1 MPLNLLINTS
11 DPQQRGLINSILD
24 GGIAPFPNF
33 TRNDQ
38 SVAIAI
44 QPVVPSATDTRS
56 FDVDYTA
63 GDTYQVSIGSADE
76 APTAG
81 TFALEID
88 GVTTDLTA
96 LDFDVSAADLQ
107 TPLSLASVAGG
118 NPAVTVTLLSEGVYQ
133 VDGVT
138 NGVLPTIAATATNL
152 IPVCSAVVTVIAQG
166 TVSTKG
172 QQIIALVQ
180 QPAAY
185 ATPSTA
191 LPTAS
196 VTVSTEQA
204 ASSSINKIIRIA
216 FAAGT
221 YGGLYSLSATV
232 NSVTAVC
239 GSVSP
244 VASIGELSTVLGR
257 HPQLRY
263 NNANA
268 ADNFTVSTDGAAY
281 LVEFIG
287 NLAGPVDPSL
297 AATNVSLLAPFGAS
311 GTISLNTV
319 NMAKMFWASGVDSL
333 ALTLSVVRTRASG
346 EVKTILS
353 IPVTV
358 PADIINAGSLTPL
371 SVSGAVRYDTSQ
383 SLSASEKLQAV
394 TNQGL
399 NLTAS
404 KLLGQASS
412 GGTGLPVAITLGTN
426 LSMSGTTLNAVDSAT
441 GTVTSVSVTTANGV
455 SGTVATATTTPAISL
470 TLGAITPTS
479 VAASGAVSGS
489 NLSGTNTGDQT
500 SVSGNAGTATA
511 LATPRNIFNISFN
524 GTANVAGDAT
534 NTGHFASIPGTGAA
548 GHFVTENGTT
558 PTLIAGRSAWY
569 SDGSG
574 IPSFKNGTGTAVTLV
589 RSSDLGTGVATFLAT
604 PSGAN
609 LASALTSALP
619 ETKGG
624 TNQTTYTTGDI
635 LYASASNTLS
645 KLADV
650 AVGSVLSSGGVATA
664 PAWSASP
671 YIGTSINLGHAT
683 DTTITRVSAGRIA
696 VEGVNVVT
704 TSSADTLANKSI
716 DNTCSL
722 SGSFSGSASAATFY
736 TNYFSPQSYYGDI
749 STSAYAWWFDSA
761 QLCLAQYLGASNL
774 GKRATLPT
782 VLYGSYS
789 PAVVGGNTLT
799 TAQNFLAHTITATN
813 SSATW
818 TFASPI
824 GFVIGDAVKLS
835 TTGTL
840 PSGFDQYTTYYIIGT
855 SFSAGVSCQ
864 LASSLTGSAISGSGG
879 SGTHT
884 MTRTNCIGAPVIPA
898 NLLVTGKKLRI
909 RIDGVYYSGT
919 SSTIIPTI
927 TVGGVQ
933 VSSQSTGTISP
944 SSLTNSDFWLET
956 VLTMFDS
963 LRMSCEGGI
972 LTTSLQST
980 TTTGFAYSL
989 NTSTMAS
996 SGIGNTVTFT
1006 SATPTVVT
1014 HTMTGVVAVGDVVK
1028 FTSAAAVTW
1037 PSGTWPNG
1045 IAPNVPY
1052 YVTAI
1057 PSSTTFRISLSAGG
1071 TEINTTST
1079 GTGTFAMQFVAKLI
1093 DPTVANTIAATMKW
1107 GTGNV
1112 GNQVHA
1118 NNATIEILN

>member
-1 MPLNLLINTS
+1 MPLNLLINTE

-38 SVAIAI
+38 SVAITI

-88 GVTTDLTA
+88 GVTTDLTS
-96 LDFDVSAADLQ
+96 LDFDVSAEDLED
-107 TPLSLASVAGG
+107 PLSAASVAGG

-133 VDGVT
+133 VDGAT
-138 NGVLPTIAATATNL
+138 NGVLPTISATATNL
-152 IPVCSAVVTVIAQG
+152 IPVCSAVVTVIEQG

-191 LPTAS
+191 LPTAG

-204 ASSSINKIIRIA
+204 ASSSANKIIRIA

-232 NSVTAVC
+232 NGVTAVC

-244 VASIGELSTVLGR
+244 VASIGDLSTVLGR

-263 NNANA
+263 NSTTA

-333 ALTLSVVRTRASG
+333 ALTLSIVRTRTSG

-371 SVSGAVRYDTSQ
+371 SVSGAVRYDISQ

-412 GGTGLPVAITLGTN
+412 GGTGLPVSITLGTN

-511 LATPRNIFNISFN
+511 LQTTRTIGGSNFN
-524 GTANVAGDAT
+524 GTANVT
-534 NTGHFASIPGTGAA
+534 SFPSPGAIG
-548 GHFVTENGTT
+548 GTT
-558 PTLIAGRSAWY
+558 PAAGTFTQVSTVADEAKIFTSGTDAY
-569 SDGSG
+569 IHTTGSG
-574 IPSFKNGTGTAVTLV
+574 ASIYTAGLGALIYTSGIGAYIETRDTFKLFGGTYRTTISHAATANRALALPDADGTLLSTA
-589 RSSDLGTGVATFLAT
+589 DLGTNVGTFLAT
-604 PSGAN
+604 PSSAN
-609 LASALTSALP
+609 LLAAVTDETGTGAL
-619 ETKGG
+619 
-624 TNQTTYTTGDI
+624 
-635 LYASASNTLS
+635 
-645 KLADV
+645 V
-650 AVGSVLSSGGVATA
+650 F
-664 PAWSASP
+664 
-671 YIGTSINLGHAT
+671 GTSPTLT
-683 DTTITRVSAGRIA
+683 TPTITSGAGFSGLISGTATLVAPPIA
-696 VEGVNVVT
+696 GTATVT
-704 TSSADTLANKSI
+704 LPSVTGTLAILGNP
-716 DNTCSL
+716 L
-722 SGSFSGSASAATFY
+722 SQFAAT
-736 TNYFSPQSYYGDI
+736 T
-749 STSAYAWWFDSA
+749 SA
-761 QLCLAQYLGASNL
+761 QL
-774 GKRATLPT
+774 
-782 VLYGSYS
+782 
-789 PAVVGGNTLT
+789 
-799 TAQNFLAHTITATN
+799 
-813 SSATW
+813 
-818 TFASPI
+818 
-824 GFVIGDAVKLS
+824 
-835 TTGTL
+835 
-840 PSGFDQYTTYYIIGT
+840 
-855 SFSAGVSCQ
+855 AGVISDGVG
-864 LASSLTGSAISGSGG
+864 TGSLVFATSPTLITPDL
-879 SGTHT
+879 GT
-884 MTRTNCIGAPVIPA
+884 
-898 NLLVTGKKLRI
+898 
-909 RIDGVYYSGT
+909 
-919 SSTIIPTI
+919 
-927 TVGGVQ
+927 
-933 VSSQSTGTISP
+933 P
-944 SSLTNSDFWLET
+944 SSLT
-956 VLTMFDS
+956 LTNATG
-963 LRMSCEGGI
+963 LPVAGGG
-972 LTTSLQST
+972 TGRATST
-980 TTTGFAYSL
+980 TAYGLIAAGTTATGAHQTLAAGAITEMLVGGGAAALPAWTQIDYLARITADQTVTNSTTLVDATGLSLTVPAGTYEIDYFQCSYGDVAAGGKYNINYSAACDLSYRWELAANNVATATSFRFFNQQTAQTNDTRNSTSIPGGTTFYGGVKGLIIVSSSTTVKIQFA
-989 NTSTMAS
+989 NSTAS
-996 SGIGNTVTFT
+996 GNTVLQ
-1006 SATPTVVT
+1006 
-1014 HTMTGVVAVGDVVK
+1014 
-1028 FTSAAAVTW
+1028 
-1037 PSGTWPNG
+1037 SGT
-1045 IAPNVPY
+1045 Y
-1052 YVTAI
+1052 LRLR
-1057 PSSTTFRISLSAGG
+1057 RI
-1071 TEINTTST
+1071 
-1079 GTGTFAMQFVAKLI
+1079 VK
-1093 DPTVANTIAATMKW
+1093 
-1107 GTGNV
+1107 
-1112 GNQVHA
+1112 
-1118 NNATIEILN
+1118 

>member
-63 GDTYQVSIGSADE
+63 GDTYQVSIGSTDE

-88 GVTTDLTA
+88 GVTTDLTS
-96 LDFDVSAADLQ
+96 LDFDVSAQDLED
-107 TPLSLASVAGG
+107 PLSAASVAGG

-133 VDGVT
+133 VDGATV
-138 NGVLPTIAATATNL
+138 GVLPTIAATATNL

-204 ASSSINKIIRIA
+204 ASSSLNKIIRIA

-244 VASIGELSTVLGR
+244 VASIGELSAVLGR

-297 AATNVSLLAPFGAS
+297 SATNVSLLAPFGAS

-319 NMAKMFWASGVDSL
+319 NMAKMFWASGVESL
-333 ALTLSVVRTRASG
+333 ALTLSIVRTRTSG

-353 IPVTV
+353 IPVTI

-371 SVSGAVRYDTSQ
+371 SVSGAVRYDISQ

-412 GGTGLPVAITLGTN
+412 GGTGLPVSITLGTN

-479 VAASGAVSGS
+479 VNGVTFSGS
-489 NLSGTNTGDQT
+489 GSIANSGTSSLTGFTGSGTSSGTNTGDQT

-524 GTANVAGDAT
+524 GTANVAGDAI
-534 NTGHFASIPGTGAA
+534 NTGHFASIPGTGEA
-548 GHFVTENGTT
+548 GHFVTENGTV

-569 SDGSG
+569 SNGSG
-574 IPSFKNGTGTAVTLV
+574 VPSFKNGTGTAVTLV
-589 RSSDLGTGVATFLAT
+589 RSSDIGVSVQAYDADLTTWAGIT
-604 PSGAN
+604 PGAN
-609 LASALTSALP
+609 VGTALA
-619 ETKGG
+619 
-624 TNQTTYTTGDI
+624 
-635 LYASASNTLS
+635 
-645 KLADV
+645 V
-650 AVGSVLSSGGVATA
+650 AVGSAGAFVTFNGAGGTPSSLTLTNATGLPVAGGGTGRATSTTAYGLIAAGTTATGAHQTLAAGAITEILVGGGASALPAWTQIDYLARITADQTVTNSTTLVDATNLSLSIPAGTYEIDYFQCSYGDVAAGGKYNINFSTSVEPSWRSSIETNNTATA
-664 PAWSASP
+664 SSF
-671 YIGTSINLGHAT
+671 
-683 DTTITRVSAGRIA
+683 RVYRQ
-696 VEGVNVVT
+696 
-704 TSSADTLANKSI
+704 
-716 DNTCSL
+716 
-722 SGSFSGSASAATFY
+722 GSA
-736 TNYFSPQSYYGDI
+736 
-749 STSAYAWWFDSA
+749 
-761 QLCLAQYLGASNL
+761 
-774 GKRATLPT
+774 
-782 VLYGSYS
+782 
-789 PAVVGGNTLT
+789 
-799 TAQNFLAHTITATN
+799 ITDEATN
-813 SSATW
+813 SSGIGGTTW
-818 TFASPI
+818 YGRKNGIFIAASACVVKIQFA
-824 GFVIGDAVKLS
+824 
-835 TTGTL
+835 
-840 PSGFDQYTTYYIIGT
+840 
-855 SFSAGVSCQ
+855 
-864 LASSLTGSAISGSGG
+864 
-879 SGTHT
+879 
-884 MTRTNCIGAPVIPA
+884 N
-898 NLLVTGKKLRI
+898 VT
-909 RIDGVYYSGT
+909 
-919 SSTIIPTI
+919 
-927 TVGGVQ
+927 
-933 VSSQSTGTISP
+933 
-944 SSLTNSDFWLET
+944 
-956 VLTMFDS
+956 
-963 LRMSCEGGI
+963 
-972 LTTSLQST
+972 
-980 TTTGFAYSL
+980 A
-989 NTSTMAS
+989 A
-996 SGIGNTVTFT
+996 GNTVLQ
-1006 SATPTVVT
+1006 
-1014 HTMTGVVAVGDVVK
+1014 
-1028 FTSAAAVTW
+1028 
-1037 PSGTWPNG
+1037 SGT
-1045 IAPNVPY
+1045 Y
-1052 YVTAI
+1052 LRLR
-1057 PSSTTFRISLSAGG
+1057 RI
-1071 TEINTTST
+1071 
-1079 GTGTFAMQFVAKLI
+1079 VK
-1093 DPTVANTIAATMKW
+1093 
-1107 GTGNV
+1107 
-1112 GNQVHA
+1112 
-1118 NNATIEILN
+1118 

>member
-1 MPLNLLINTS
+1 MPLDLITNTA
-11 DPQQRGLINSILD
+11 DPQQRGLIVSILE

-33 TRNDQ
+33 TRNDA
-38 SVAIAI
+38 SVAITL
-44 QPVVPSATDTRS
+44 QPVKPSATDTRS
-56 FDVDYTA
+56 FDVDYTS

-88 GVTTDLTA
+88 SVTTDLTA
-96 LDFDVSAADLQ
+96 LDFDVSAADLEDA
-107 TPLSLASVAGG
+107 LSAASVAGG

-133 VDGVT
+133 VDGAT
-138 NGVLPTIAATATNL
+138 NGVLPTISATATNL
-152 IPVCSAVVTVIAQG
+152 IPNCSAVLTVIAQG

-204 ASSSINKIIRIA
+204 ASSSLNKIIRIA

-244 VASIGELSTVLGR
+244 VASIGELSTALGR

-263 NNANA
+263 NSTTA

-297 AATNVSLLAPFGAS
+297 SATNVSLLAPFGAS

-319 NMAKMFWASGVDSL
+319 NMAKMFWSSGVDSL
-333 ALTLSVVRTRASG
+333 ALTLSVVRTRTSG

-358 PADIINAGSLTPL
+358 PADIINAGSLTTL
-371 SVSGAVRYDTSQ
+371 SVSGAVRYDISQ
-383 SLSASEKLQAV
+383 SLSAAEKLQAV

-524 GTANVAGDAT
+524 GTSNVAGDAT

-548 GHFVTENGTT
+548 GHFVTENGTV

-569 SDGSG
+569 SNGSG
-574 IPSFKNGTGTAVTLV
+574 VPSFKNGTGTAVTLV
-589 RSSDLGTGVATFLAT
+589 SSSDLGTGVATFLAT
-604 PSGAN
+604 PSSAN
-609 LASALTSALP
+609 L
-619 ETKGG
+619 
-624 TNQTTYTTGDI
+624 
-635 LYASASNTLS
+635 
-645 KLADV
+645 
-650 AVGSVLSSGGVATA
+650 
-664 PAWSASP
+664 
-671 YIGTSINLGHAT
+671 
-683 DTTITRVSAGRIA
+683 
-696 VEGVNVVT
+696 
-704 TSSADTLANKSI
+704 
-716 DNTCSL
+716 
-722 SGSFSGSASAATFY
+722 
-736 TNYFSPQSYYGDI
+736 
-749 STSAYAWWFDSA
+749 
-761 QLCLAQYLGASNL
+761 
-774 GKRATLPT
+774 
-782 VLYGSYS
+782 
-789 PAVVGGNTLT
+789 
-799 TAQNFLAHTITATN
+799 
-813 SSATW
+813 
-818 TFASPI
+818 
-824 GFVIGDAVKLS
+824 
-835 TTGTL
+835 
-840 PSGFDQYTTYYIIGT
+840 
-855 SFSAGVSCQ
+855 
-864 LASSLTGSAISGSGG
+864 
-879 SGTHT
+879 
-884 MTRTNCIGAPVIPA
+884 
-898 NLLVTGKKLRI
+898 
-909 RIDGVYYSGT
+909 
-919 SSTIIPTI
+919 
-927 TVGGVQ
+927 
-933 VSSQSTGTISP
+933 
-944 SSLTNSDFWLET
+944 
-956 VLTMFDS
+956 
-963 LRMSCEGGI
+963 
-972 LTTSLQST
+972 
-980 TTTGFAYSL
+980 
-989 NTSTMAS
+989 
-996 SGIGNTVTFT
+996 
-1006 SATPTVVT
+1006 
-1014 HTMTGVVAVGDVVK
+1014 
-1028 FTSAAAVTW
+1028 AAAVTDETGTGLLVFNTSPSLISPSVRPSIISFGTILASAAASTDKTATFPNATGTVLLDSAIGVSVQAYDADLTTW
-1037 PSGTWPNG
+1037 AGITPGANVGTFLATPSSANLRSAVTDENGTGALLFSGATSPDFTTSITTSSTSFTAFAGATTLLTIGGTGASASMFAPSTLDATSSITGAIRTSGGISAEKALNVGTTATIGGVTKLASGAIGAPGWCFTADVDCGAYYISSNRYALAAGGVAVCIIEFDGTSQIFGHSSSPFTRNNSTGEVYWALQAFSGASGGVRIGDPAAKFYTRAAASQTANIQEWQNSSGTALASIDKAGNPSFPKTITAAATTGAQTIDKASGSVNFAAAATSLVVTNSLCTTSSVINCTIATNDATAANVKAVAAAGSFTIYLG
-1045 IAPNVPY
+1045 IAP
-1052 YVTAI
+1052 TAE
-1057 PSSTTFRISLSAGG
+1057 TRVNF
-1071 TEINTTST
+1071 
-1079 GTGTFAMQFVAKLI
+1079 LI
-1093 DPTVANTIAATMKW
+1093 TN
-1107 GTGNV
+1107 
-1112 GNQVHA
+1112 
-1118 NNATIEILN
+1118 

>member
-1 MPLNLLINTS
+1 MPLNLLINTE

-38 SVAIAI
+38 SVAITI

-88 GVTTDLTA
+88 GVTTDLTS
-96 LDFDVSAADLQ
+96 LDFDVSAEDLED
-107 TPLSLASVAGG
+107 PLSAASVAGG

-133 VDGVT
+133 VDGAT

-204 ASSSINKIIRIA
+204 ASSSLNKIIRIA

-232 NSVTAVC
+232 NGVTAVC

-244 VASIGELSTVLGR
+244 VASIGELSSVLGR

-333 ALTLSVVRTRASG
+333 ALTLSIVRTRTSG

-353 IPVTV
+353 IPVTI

-371 SVSGAVRYDTSQ
+371 SVSGAVRYDISQ

-479 VAASGAVSGS
+479 VAASGAVTGS
-489 NLSGTNTGDQT
+489 NLSGTNTGNQT
-500 SVSGNAGTATA
+500 SIVGITGSISEFNTACTDGDFLFTSAIGSTVQAYDADLTTWAGI
-511 LATPRNIFNISFN
+511 TP
-524 GTANVAGDAT
+524 GANVG
-534 NTGHFASIPGTGAA
+534 
-548 GHFVTENGTT
+548 
-558 PTLIAGRSAWY
+558 
-569 SDGSG
+569 
-574 IPSFKNGTGTAVTLV
+574 
-589 RSSDLGTGVATFLAT
+589 TFLAT
-604 PSGAN
+604 PSSAN
-609 LASALTSALP
+609 LRSAITDENGTGALLFSGATSPDFTTSITTSSASFTAFAGATTLLTI
-619 ETKGG
+619 GG
-624 TNQTTYTTGDI
+624 TG
-635 LYASASNTLS
+635 ASASMFAPSTLDATS
-645 KLADV
+645 STTGAIRTSGGISAAKALNIGTTGTFGGQIITA
-650 AVGSVLSSGGVATA
+650 AGSVGTPSIAPTGDSNTGIWFPAADTIAGSVAGARVFTVGVGGTGGRLGINSTTPGATFHVVADSAINGMALRISNSGNTQHADFYCPTSDGITTA
-664 PAWSASP
+664 AAF
-671 YIGTSINLGHAT
+671 GTSTNHNFGIFTNNSGWWAIFTTDKYIRLPAGAGGLGIKNADGTVSIPGYTFESDTNTGMYRIGADSIGFTAGGTLRATINTT
-683 DTTITRVSAGRIA
+683 DLVLTVGLTLPKTITAGGTTGAQTINKTS
-696 VEGVNVVT
+696 GSVNFATGATSLVVTNSLVT
-704 TSSADTLANKSI
+704 TSSVILVTGATDDAD
-716 DNTCSL
+716 CSVFSAVAA
-722 SGSFSGSASAATFY
+722 SGSFTIYPGSAAGSS
-736 TNYFSPQSYYGDI
+736 SPFLE
-749 STSAYAWWFDSA
+749 T
-761 QLCLAQYLGASNL
+761 
-774 GKRATLPT
+774 R
-782 VLYGSYS
+782 V
-789 PAVVGGNTLT
+789 
-799 TAQNFLAHTITATN
+799 NFL
-813 SSATW
+813 
-818 TFASPI
+818 
-824 GFVIGDAVKLS
+824 
-835 TTGTL
+835 
-840 PSGFDQYTTYYIIGT
+840 
-855 SFSAGVSCQ
+855 
-864 LASSLTGSAISGSGG
+864 
-879 SGTHT
+879 
-884 MTRTNCIGAPVIPA
+884 
-898 NLLVTGKKLRI
+898 
-909 RIDGVYYSGT
+909 
-919 SSTIIPTI
+919 
-927 TVGGVQ
+927 
-933 VSSQSTGTISP
+933 
-944 SSLTNSDFWLET
+944 
-956 VLTMFDS
+956 VL
-963 LRMSCEGGI
+963 
-972 LTTSLQST
+972 
-980 TTTGFAYSL
+980 
-989 NTSTMAS
+989 N
-996 SGIGNTVTFT
+996 
-1006 SATPTVVT
+1006 
-1014 HTMTGVVAVGDVVK
+1014 
-1028 FTSAAAVTW
+1028 
-1037 PSGTWPNG
+1037 
-1045 IAPNVPY
+1045 
-1052 YVTAI
+1052 
-1057 PSSTTFRISLSAGG
+1057 
-1071 TEINTTST
+1071 
-1079 GTGTFAMQFVAKLI
+1079 
-1093 DPTVANTIAATMKW
+1093 
-1107 GTGNV
+1107 
-1112 GNQVHA
+1112 
-1118 NNATIEILN
+1118 

>member
-1 MPLNLLINTS
+1 MPLDLLINTA
-11 DPQQRGLINSILD
+11 DPQQRGLIASILE

-33 TRNDQ
+33 TRNDA
-38 SVAIAI
+38 SVAITL

-152 IPVCSAVVTVIAQG
+152 IPTCSAVVTAIAQG

-191 LPTAS
+191 LPAAS

-204 ASSSINKIIRIA
+204 ASSSLNKIIRIA

-244 VASIGELSTVLGR
+244 VASIGDLSSVLGR
-257 HPQLRY
+257 HPQLHY
-263 NNANA
+263 NSATAAN
-268 ADNFTVSTDGAAY
+268 NFTVSTDGAAY
-281 LVEFIG
+281 LVEFTG
-287 NLAGPVDPSL
+287 NLGGPIDPTL

-333 ALTLSVVRTRASG
+333 ALTMSIVRTRTSG

-353 IPVTV
+353 IPVTI

-371 SVSGAVRYDTSQ
+371 SVSGAVRYDISQ
-383 SLSASEKLQAV
+383 SLSAAEKLQAV

-412 GGTGLPVAITLGTN
+412 GGTGLPVSISLGSGLT
-426 LSMSGTTLNAVDSAT
+426 MSGTTLSASGS

-479 VAASGAVSGS
+479 VNGVTVSGS
-489 NLSGTNTGDQT
+489 GSLANSGTSSLTGFTGSGTSSGTNTGDQT

-524 GTANVAGDAT
+524 GTSNVAGDAT

-548 GHFVTENGTT
+548 GHFVTENGTV

-569 SDGSG
+569 SNGSG
-574 IPSFKNGTGTAVTLV
+574 VPSFKNGTGTAVSLV
-589 RSSDLGTGVATFLAT
+589 SSSDLGTGVATFLAT

-609 LASALTSALP
+609 LASALTSAL
-619 ETKGG
+619 TVAKGG
-624 TNQTTYTTGDI
+624 TALTAGT
-635 LYASASNTLS
+635 
-645 KLADV
+645 
-650 AVGSVLSSGGVATA
+650 SGGILAFTA
-664 PAWSASP
+664 
-671 YIGTSINLGHAT
+671 
-683 DTTITRVSAGRIA
+683 
-696 VEGVNVVT
+696 
-704 TSSADTLANKSI
+704 
-716 DNTCSL
+716 
-722 SGSFSGSASAATFY
+722 
-736 TNYFSPQSYYGDI
+736 
-749 STSAYAWWFDSA
+749 
-761 QLCLAQYLGASNL
+761 
-774 GKRATLPT
+774 
-782 VLYGSYS
+782 
-789 PAVVGGNTLT
+789 
-799 TAQNFLAHTITATN
+799 
-813 SSATW
+813 
-818 TFASPI
+818 
-824 GFVIGDAVKLS
+824 
-835 TTGTL
+835 
-840 PSGFDQYTTYYIIGT
+840 
-855 SFSAGVSCQ
+855 
-864 LASSLTGSAISGSGG
+864 
-879 SGTHT
+879 
-884 MTRTNCIGAPVIPA
+884 
-898 NLLVTGKKLRI
+898 
-909 RIDGVYYSGT
+909 
-919 SSTIIPTI
+919 
-927 TVGGVQ
+927 
-933 VSSQSTGTISP
+933 TGTIA
-944 SSLTNSDFWLET
+944 SSGLLAANAL
-956 VLTMFDS
+956 MI
-963 LRMSCEGGI
+963 GGGAGVAP
-972 LTTSLQST
+972 ST
-980 TTTGFAYSL
+980 TTTGAGVLTALAIAPNASGGFSTLRSFTGSTSL
-989 NTSTMAS
+989 NSVTVPNLGAVTVTITVTGAASGDRAIINLPPTSDGMATV
-996 SGIGNTVTFT
+996 GFTTVTANTVT
-1006 SATPTVVT
+1006 V
-1014 HTMTGVVAVGDVVK
+1014 
-1028 FTSAAAVTW
+1028 
-1037 PSGTWPNG
+1037 
-1045 IAPNVPY
+1045 ILLNVPNDL
-1052 YVTAI
+1052 VIPNDATWANGNFITAQI
-1057 PSSTTFRISLSAGG
+1057 I
-1071 TEINTTST
+1071 
-1079 GTGTFAMQFVAKLI
+1079 K
-1093 DPTVANTIAATMKW
+1093 
-1107 GTGNV
+1107 
-1112 GNQVHA
+1112 
-1118 NNATIEILN
+1118 

>member
-1 MPLNLLINTS
+1 MDFLINTA

-56 FDVDYTA
+56 FDVDYTS

-88 GVTTDLTA
+88 GVTTDLTS
-96 LDFDVSAADLQ
+96 LDFDVSAEDLED
-107 TPLSLASVAGG
+107 PLSAASVAGG

-133 VDGVT
+133 VDGAT

-152 IPVCSAVVTVIAQG
+152 IPVCSAVVAVIEQG

-204 ASSSINKIIRIA
+204 ASSSLNKITRIA

-232 NSVTAVC
+232 NGVTAVC

-244 VASIGELSTVLGR
+244 VASIGELSSVLGR

-263 NNANA
+263 NSTTA

-297 AATNVSLLAPFGAS
+297 SATNVSLLAPFGAS

-333 ALTLSVVRTRASG
+333 ALTLSIVRTRTSG

-371 SVSGAVRYDTSQ
+371 SVSGAVRYDISQ

-412 GGTGLPVAITLGTN
+412 GGTGLPVSITLGSGLT
-426 LSMSGTTLNAVDSAT
+426 MSGTTLSASGS

-470 TLGAITPTS
+470 ALGAITPTS

-511 LATPRNIFNISFN
+511 LQTTRTIGGSNF
-524 GTANVAGDAT
+524 D
-534 NTGHFASIPGTGAA
+534 GTGN
-548 GHFVTENGTT
+548 VTSFPSPGAIGGTT
-558 PTLIAGRSAWY
+558 PAAGTFTQVSTVADEAKIFTSGVDAYIHTTGAGASIYTSGLGATIYTTGIGAYIETRDTFKLFGGTYRTTISHAATANRALALPDASGTLLS
-569 SDGSG
+569 
-574 IPSFKNGTGTAVTLV
+574 TA
-589 RSSDLGTGVATFLAT
+589 DLGANVGTFLAT
-604 PSGAN
+604 PSSAN
-609 LASALTSALP
+609 L
-619 ETKGG
+619 
-624 TNQTTYTTGDI
+624 
-635 LYASASNTLS
+635 
-645 KLADV
+645 
-650 AVGSVLSSGGVATA
+650 
-664 PAWSASP
+664 
-671 YIGTSINLGHAT
+671 
-683 DTTITRVSAGRIA
+683 
-696 VEGVNVVT
+696 
-704 TSSADTLANKSI
+704 
-716 DNTCSL
+716 
-722 SGSFSGSASAATFY
+722 
-736 TNYFSPQSYYGDI
+736 
-749 STSAYAWWFDSA
+749 
-761 QLCLAQYLGASNL
+761 
-774 GKRATLPT
+774 
-782 VLYGSYS
+782 
-789 PAVVGGNTLT
+789 
-799 TAQNFLAHTITATN
+799 
-813 SSATW
+813 
-818 TFASPI
+818 
-824 GFVIGDAVKLS
+824 
-835 TTGTL
+835 
-840 PSGFDQYTTYYIIGT
+840 
-855 SFSAGVSCQ
+855 
-864 LASSLTGSAISGSGG
+864 
-879 SGTHT
+879 
-884 MTRTNCIGAPVIPA
+884 
-898 NLLVTGKKLRI
+898 
-909 RIDGVYYSGT
+909 
-919 SSTIIPTI
+919 
-927 TVGGVQ
+927 
-933 VSSQSTGTISP
+933 
-944 SSLTNSDFWLET
+944 
-956 VLTMFDS
+956 
-963 LRMSCEGGI
+963 
-972 LTTSLQST
+972 
-980 TTTGFAYSL
+980 
-989 NTSTMAS
+989 
-996 SGIGNTVTFT
+996 
-1006 SATPTVVT
+1006 
-1014 HTMTGVVAVGDVVK
+1014 
-1028 FTSAAAVTW
+1028 AAAVTD
-1037 PSGTWPNG
+1037 
-1045 IAPNVPY
+1045 
-1052 YVTAI
+1052 
-1057 PSSTTFRISLSAGG
+1057 
-1071 TEINTTST
+1071 ET
-1079 GTGTFAMQFVAKLI
+1079 GTGALVFGTSPTLTTPTITSGAGFSGLISGTATLVAPPIAGTTTVTLPSVTGTLAIIGNPLSQFAATTSAQLAGVISDENGTGALLFSGATSPDFTTSITTSSTSFTAFAGATTLLTIGGTGAASSVSVPGTLEATSTTAASLITAGGLAVAKKAYFGDSI
-1093 DPTVANTIAATMKW
+1093 TITKSQAS
-1107 GTGNV
+1107 GTGLTITNLSNSNLAAAELFLGNNSTIGYISLGSTLLIAGFEASKNRISVDSVTSDGISLVARGASADIRFYSDGPATANEKMRMHNSGGFSIGNTTDPGAGFLSATGGITTAGTLAVTGMTTLTGNLTSSGALISTPQALTTAAGTGAVNLTTLSTEVTTTGVLDALTLANGTV
-1112 GNQVHA
+1112 GQIKHIIHKAGAFTSVLTPTTA
-1118 NNATIEILN
+1118 LGFTSIAFLATLGQSCTLQYTSAGWVILAVGGLTLPVIA

>member
-76 APTAG
+76 APTSG

-88 GVTTDLTA
+88 GVTTDLTS
-96 LDFDVSAADLQ
+96 LDFDVSAEDLED
-107 TPLSLASVAGG
+107 PLSAASVAGG

-133 VDGVT
+133 VDGATV
-138 NGVLPTIAATATNL
+138 GVLPTISATATNL

-204 ASSSINKIIRIA
+204 ASSSLNKIIRIA

-232 NSVTAVC
+232 NGVTAVC

-244 VASIGELSTVLGR
+244 VASIGELSSVLGR

-297 AATNVSLLAPFGAS
+297 SATNVSLLAPFGAS

-371 SVSGAVRYDTSQ
+371 SVSGAVRYDISQ

-489 NLSGTNTGDQT
+489 NLSGTNTGD
-500 SVSGNAGTATA
+500 VANTA
-511 LATPRNIFNISFN
+511 LTTGNLSQFAATTS
-524 GTANVAGDAT
+524 AQLAGVLTDET
-534 NTGHFASIPGTGAA
+534 GTGALVFGTSPTITTGIVA
-548 GHFVTENGTT
+548 GSATMALLNTTATTVNAFGAATNIVLGGACTVGLSTTSQVYVPLNSLTSGTGLYLASTSLTSGKMLDISTTSLNVSGSIVGLNIGLSGSNFTSVVTTTGAAISNTRTGTSSTNVALTLTASGGTTNNALNITAGSSLFPDGSVSTPSIQFGSDTDTGIYRIGTNNIGIATNGT
-558 PTLIAGRSAWY
+558 LRWH
-569 SDGSG
+569 
-574 IPSFKNGTGTAVTLV
+574 V
-589 RSSDLGTGVATFLAT
+589 
-604 PSGAN
+604 
-609 LASALTSALP
+609 
-619 ETKGG
+619 
-624 TNQTTYTTGDI
+624 
-635 LYASASNTLS
+635 
-645 KLADV
+645 
-650 AVGSVLSSGGVATA
+650 SSGG
-664 PAWSASP
+664 
-671 YIGTSINLGHAT
+671 NLF
-683 DTTITRVSAGRIA
+683 
-696 VEGVNVVT
+696 
-704 TSSADTLANKSI
+704 
-716 DNTCSL
+716 
-722 SGSFSGSASAATFY
+722 SGSGNYDYNIGASLVLGSSGSASAPTFS
-736 TNYFSPQSYYGDI
+736 FG
-749 STSAYAWWFDSA
+749 
-761 QLCLAQYLGASNL
+761 
-774 GKRATLPT
+774 
-782 VLYGSYS
+782 
-789 PAVVGGNTLT
+789 
-799 TAQNFLAHTITATN
+799 
-813 SSATW
+813 SSADTN
-818 TFASPI
+818 TGI
-824 GFVIGDAVKLS
+824 YRVGEDQLGFTAGGTLRVTVS
-835 TTGTL
+835 TTGVTL
-840 PSGFDQYTTYYIIGT
+840 ANALAVTGATT
-855 SFSAGVSCQ
+855 
-864 LASSLTGSAISGSGG
+864 LTGLL
-879 SGTHT
+879 T
-884 MTRTNCIGAPVIPA
+884 A
-898 NLLVTGKKLRI
+898 N
-909 RIDGVYYSGT
+909 
-919 SSTIIPTI
+919 
-927 TVGGVQ
+927 
-933 VSSQSTGTISP
+933 
-944 SSLTNSDFWLET
+944 
-956 VLTMFDS
+956 
-963 LRMSCEGGI
+963 GGI
-972 LTTSLQST
+972 TLGDAQNIAFN
-980 TTTGFAYSL
+980 TTTG
-989 NTSTMAS
+989 TK
-996 SGIGNTVTFT
+996 IGAATTQKLSFWNATPIVQPTT
-1006 SATPTVVT
+1006 AVASATVVHLGGGT
-1014 HTMTGVVAVGDVVK
+1014 NLKTDDTFDGYTLAQVVK
-1028 FTSAAAVTW
+1028 ALR
-1037 PSGTWPNG
+1037 N
-1045 IAPNVPY
+1045 
-1052 YVTAI
+1052 
-1057 PSSTTFRISLSAGG
+1057 AGLL
-1071 TEINTTST
+1071 
-1079 GTGTFAMQFVAKLI
+1079 A
-1093 DPTVANTIAATMKW
+1093 
-1107 GTGNV
+1107 
-1112 GNQVHA
+1112 
-1118 NNATIEILN
+1118 